1 MHVLSL
7 HCMLLLDQL
16 ELYQQAL
23 FAFSACNMPLSV
35 QLVHSSTKMLSRASS
50 LSSTICFAGAALV
63 ASVAAV
69 YILVPCLKPSAKRLL
84 ASVSNAVAVGTM
96 RVKPSLWLCLE
107 SLQVRPCIVLLY
119 YIPRGIP
126 SAVLACWVLGF

>member
-1 MHVLSL
+1 MSKAETFVNGALLGPSGMWCGKGLVL
-7 HCMLLLDQL
+7 
-16 ELYQQAL
+16 A
-23 FAFSACNMPLSV
+23 
-35 QLVHSSTKMLSRASS
+35 
-50 LSSTICFAGAALV
+50 AALV